1 MNFSEYQAIAKTT
14 AIYPTIGH
22 PVIYP
27 TLGLAG
33 ETGEVVEK
41 IKKLFRD
48 SNGVLDINTK
58 ELITK
63 ELGDI
68 LWYVSQISVELNIN
82 LQHVAETNIKKLH
95 QRKIENKLK
104 GSGDTR

>member
-1 MNFSEYQAIAKTT
+1 MNFVEYQKISKTT

-48 SNGVLDINTK
+48 NNGVLDTDTK

-68 LWYVSQISVELNIN
+68 LWYVSQICSELEIS
-82 LQHVAETNIKKLH
+82 LDYVAKENVKKL
-95 QRKIENKLK
+95 QLRKKENKLK